1 MSERAILPDGENVR
15 FIAKNWLEKDGR
27 ELVVEKVRLFGVG
40 DVAVRVGNFNVN
52 AFANIQLLESGVDV
66 PVHVR
71 GKTFEIDIQ
80 LLGNCKIWK
89 MSALVSDVGGGK

>member
-1 MSERAILPDGENVR
+1 MLPDGKNVR